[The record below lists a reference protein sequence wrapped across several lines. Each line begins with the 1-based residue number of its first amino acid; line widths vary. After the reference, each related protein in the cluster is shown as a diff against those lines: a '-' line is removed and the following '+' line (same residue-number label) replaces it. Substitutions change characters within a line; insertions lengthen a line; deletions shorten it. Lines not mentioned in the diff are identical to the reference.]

1 MSNQSE
7 NKGGFILDTSDE
19 NLNSVSTEEGQELDL
34 EQEMSG
40 SSRRLGRIKK
50 SLMRGYSP
58 KNVNEYIAHL
68 QMETQQVK
76 QQLEKQIE
84 GLLAEKRTVTQ
95 ECDYLHKRIK
105 ETERKLQNA
114 NAQMENMVSPERL
127 EEVQEKLAKT
137 ESSLEQAKKELD
149 GMGQLRAERDHL
161 EAVCADNASMIKHL
175 ERSYTDSKIEQER
188 LNRQNRLLEV
198 ALRGSKESVAEEIQK
213 LLTQNQTLEAAYEN
227 LCKQVDSFNET
238 AKAAEV
244 EKEEMEQLRQQ
255 LDQERQLL
263 QSHREQ
269 FDQEKEKMVHSINEK
284 VLDLQQREEAVQ
296 AAENALTQKETLV
309 QEDLN
314 NLAQREA
321 SVRQTEASL
330 AQRERL
336 VQEAENALAQREATV
351 QQTEEAL
358 AQKETCIQEAERE
371 FAQREAAVQQNE
383 EALAKREALVQE
395 AEEALAQREASVQQA
410 EQDLEQRRSA
420 LQADSKPN
428 VKADMVQKSDDSAP
442 DSKRERENLYS
453 LYDAFAQM
461 METLESQS
469 SNMDRMMNKMQD
481 DQPMIAQLLS
491 QQQSLK
497 NENADLQEARNAA
510 RGRIS
515 ELEAENERLM
525 RELQGK
531 KRDESAKA
539 NASAQ
544 GNSAEANDRQKLPN
558 AIDRAKQILQKMKE
572 DLD

>member
-40 SSRRLGRIKK
+40 SSRRMGKIKK

-95 ECDYLHKRIK
+95 ECDYLHNRIK

-114 NAQMENMVSPERL
+114 NAQMENMVPPERL
-127 EEVQEKLAKT
+127 DELKEKLAKT
-137 ESSLEQAKKELD
+137 ESSLAQANKELD
-149 GMGQLRAERDHL
+149 GMEQLRAEREHL

-213 LLTQNQTLEAAYEN
+213 LLTQNQTLETAYEN

-309 QEDLN
+309 QENIN

-336 VQEAENALAQREATV
+336 VQEAENALAQRAATV

-358 AQKETCIQEAERE
+358 AQKETRIQEAERE
-371 FAQREAAVQQNE
+371 FAQRDAAVQQNE
-383 EALAKREALVQE
+383 EALAKRVALVQE

-420 LQADSKPN
+420 LQADSKPD
-428 VKADMVQKSDDSAP
+428 VKTDMVQKSDDSAP

-481 DQPMIAQLLS
+481 DQPMIDELLS

-544 GNSAEANDRQKLPN
+544 GNSAEANDRQQLPN

>member
-19 NLNSVSTEEGQELDL
+19 NLNSVSTAEGQELDL

-40 SSRRLGRIKK
+40 SSRRMGKIKK

-161 EAVCADNASMIKHL
+161 EAACADNASMIKHL

-213 LLTQNQTLEAAYEN
+213 ILTQNQTLETAYEN
-227 LCKQVDSFNET
+227 LCKQIDSYNET
-238 AKAAEV
+238 AMAAEV

-255 LDQERQLL
+255 LAQERKLL
-263 QSHREQ
+263 QTHREQ
-269 FDQEKEKMVHSINEK
+269 FDQEKKKMLHSINEK

-296 AAENALTQKETLV
+296 AAENALTQKETLL
-309 QEDLN
+309 QEGEN
-314 NLAQREA
+314 NLAQHETT
-321 SVRQTEASL
+321 VRQTEEAL
-330 AQRERL
+330 AQRESL
-336 VQEAENALAQREATV
+336 VQEAENALAQREAIV
-351 QQTEEAL
+351 LQTEETL
-358 AQKETCIQEAERE
+358 AQKEARIQEAERE
-371 FAQREAAVQQNE
+371 FAQRDASVQQKE
-383 EALAKREALVQE
+383 ETLAKREALVQE
-395 AEEALAQREASVQQA
+395 AEKALAQREASVQQA
-410 EQDLEQRRSA
+410 EEDLEQRRST
-420 LQADSKPN
+420 LQADFKPD
-428 VKADMVQKSDDSAP
+428 VKADMEQKPDASAP
-442 DSKRERENLYS
+442 EGKREKENLYS

-461 METLESQS
+461 METLENQS
-469 SNMDRMMNKMQD
+469 SNMDRMMNKMQG
-481 DQPMIAQLLS
+481 DQPMIDQLLS
-491 QQQSLK
+491 QQQLLK

-531 KRDESAKA
+531 KRHESAKA

-544 GNSAEANDRQKLPN
+544 GNSAEANDRQQLPN

>member
-558 AIDRAKQILQKMKE
+558 AIDRAKQILQKMK

>member
-114 NAQMENMVSPERL
+114 NAQMENMVPPERL
-127 EEVQEKLAKT
+127 DELKEKLAKT

-213 LLTQNQTLEAAYEN
+213 LLTQNQTLETAYEN

-309 QEDLN
+309 QENIN

-336 VQEAENALAQREATV
+336 VQEAENALAQRAATV

-358 AQKETCIQEAERE
+358 AQKETRIQEAERE
-371 FAQREAAVQQNE
+371 FAQRDAAVQQNE
-383 EALAKREALVQE
+383 EALAKRVALVQE

-481 DQPMIAQLLS
+481 DQPLIDQLLS

-544 GNSAEANDRQKLPN
+544 GNSAEANDRQQLPN